1 MFRQARDRLA
11 ARWRARP
18 EVDVV
23 LPDAAPQ
30 RVAVKAILAG
40 TVLVII
46 LAVVA
51 QGCTTRTVP
60 FRVERY
66 VQLGERVGP
75 QTLRRE
81 LLEAHPPGS
90 PLGGVLSQVTRMGFL
105 CPGIDPGAALE
116 CRFRARRPLDGQIA
130 TLTVLVAHDG
140 ARVEGVEAAMRLD
153 PR

>member
-1 MFRQARDRLA
+1 M
-11 ARWRARP
+11 
-18 EVDVV
+18 V
-23 LPDAAPQ
+23 LPDSAPQ
-30 RVAVKAILAG
+30 RIAIKAILAG

-51 QGCTTRTVP
+51 QSCTTRTVP
-60 FRVERY
+60 FQVERY
-66 VQLGERVGP
+66 VRLGERVGP

-90 PLGGVLSQVTRMGFL
+90 PLGGVLSQITRMGFM

-130 TLTVLVAHDG
+130 TISVLVTHDG
-140 ARVEGVEAAMRLD
+140 ARVAAVEASMRLD